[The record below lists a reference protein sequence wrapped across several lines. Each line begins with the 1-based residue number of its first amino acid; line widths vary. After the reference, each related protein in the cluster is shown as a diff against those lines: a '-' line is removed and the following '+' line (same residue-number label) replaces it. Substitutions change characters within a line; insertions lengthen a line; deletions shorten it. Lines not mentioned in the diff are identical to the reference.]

1 MSIFANKKDLDLAQ
15 EKITSL
21 EGEVETLQS
30 DLTNAQ
36 ATVSDQ
42 SQTIASLQ
50 ESVTN
55 LTAERDTAQADLTAA
70 QTQITELQAQV
81 TTATESANARAI
93 EIAAQAGLAPVEANV
108 NKDDSFKTKTLNEF
122 NQLTPSDR
130 MAFVRNGG
138 KINN

>member
-70 QTQITELQAQV
+70 QTQITELQSQV
-81 TTATESANARAI
+81 ATATESANARAI
-93 EIAAQAGLAPVEANV
+93 EIAAQAGLAPVAASVDEE
-108 NKDDSFKTKTLNEF
+108 DSSKSITRKEFNALSHADRNEF
-122 NQLTPSDR
+122 
-130 MAFVRNGG
+130 VRKGG
-138 KINN
+138 KIK

>member
-93 EIAAQAGLAPVEANV
+93 EIAAQAGLPPVEANV
-108 NKDDSFKTKTLNEF
+108 DEPVNSKTKTREEF
-122 NQLTPSDR
+122 NKLTAREKSDFSK
-130 MAFVRNGG
+130 AGG
-138 KINN
+138 RII